1 VEWLGFAALGVL
13 LLISRVAILG
23 RWRSYRFSHRQAAA
37 LWASPMPLILA
48 VLWVVIGGIDSLNE
62 LLFLGGLVALIF
74 GSTYAMALFFLRA
87 FGGEMDPPSSS
98 GYRRRP

>member
-1 VEWLGFAALGVL
+1 VEWLGFAVLGL
-13 LLISRVAILG
+13 LVFVSRVAILG

-37 LWASPMPLILA
+37 LWALPMPLI
-48 VLWVVIGGIDSLNE
+48 VVVMLLIRGIDSLDE
-62 LLFLGGLVALIF
+62 LLFLGGLLALTF
-74 GSTYAMALFFLRA
+74 GSTYATALFFLKA